1 MTTTP
6 LTYVYKRT
14 NRVAFISAGW
24 INASSAAKI
33 VGRNPRDWVTGYDGM
48 QAIES
53 LSTEAGI
60 RYPQGF
66 FERKGIF
73 AKGPNLLRV
82 LSDDKQLIQ
91 AVAGDTENGGGIWL
105 HPALV
110 LPFARWIGVDF
121 SVWCESTVSS
131 LNDEIKGQAEKQ
143 DLPSSAD
150 DAMSSLLSGKELE
163 QYRLADNVLKECGAD
178 DQERRRILAERFG
191 GDPQAAKRYRAAD
204 ADLNVRGIG
213 ISERRQLLARQF
225 RAQTGDQLS

>member
-1 MTTTP
+1 MTTP

-14 NRVAFISAGW
+14 NRVGFNRAGW

-48 QAIES
+48 QTIES
-53 LSTEAGI
+53 LSTETGI
-60 RYPQGF
+60 RFPEGF
-66 FERKGIF
+66 LERKGIF
-73 AKGPNLLRV
+73 AKNSSLLRV
-82 LSDDKQLIQ
+82 LTEDKRLVQ
-91 AVAGDTENGGGIWL
+91 AVAGDTEKGGGIWL

-110 LPFARWIGVDF
+110 MPFARWIGVDF
-121 SVWCESTVSS
+121 AAWCESTVSS

-143 DLPSSAD
+143 ALPSTH
-150 DAMSSLLSGKELE
+150 DAMSSLLSAE
-163 QYRLADNVLKECGAD
+163 QLKQYQLADDVLKECGAD

-191 GDPQAAKRYRAAD
+191 GDSQAAKRYRAAD
-204 ADLNVRGIG
+204 AELNVRGIG